1 MTEEKAK
8 RLVVSCTVTAVLFL
22 FVLLCV
28 LVYQLV
34 SLNQARSRKESL
46 EAEKQSLIEQIE
58 SAEDEIENRSTEWS
72 IELEARKNGLIYPGD
87 KVFKDE

>member
-1 MTEEKAK
+1 M
-8 RLVVSCTVTAVLFL
+8 
-22 FVLLCV
+22 
-28 LVYQLV
+28 
-34 SLNQARSRKESL
+34 

-58 SAEDEIENRSTEWS
+58 SAEDEIENRSTEWA